1 MSEITD
7 LTNLVV
13 EKDLTVGDDLTVVG
27 DIVQGS
33 TTLSKIVVAETT
45 VDAAAGGTA
54 TETDIVTVP
63 ADSII
68 LDVVAVVDTAFDG
81 DTTTTLEVG
90 LTGNVDK
97 YIDTVDFDPSAAADT
112 QASSHGGTNND
123 QKVSLYVSAV
133 EAIVATWTNTANMTA
148 GAVTVRVVYLPLA

>member
-1 MSEITD
+1 MSGITN

-63 ADSII
+63 ADSI
-68 LDVVAVVDTAFDG
+68 
-81 DTTTTLEVG
+81 
-90 LTGNVDK
+90 
-97 YIDTVDFDPSAAADT
+97 
-112 QASSHGGTNND
+112 
-123 QKVSLYVSAV
+123 
-133 EAIVATWTNTANMTA
+133 
-148 GAVTVRVVYLPLA
+148 